1 MKRLALAI
9 VWVMACGHA
18 NKAVDDAAVAIDAP
32 PAIDAPKP
40 PPPDAAH
47 FRFLCQAPPP
57 EGAPVPTPPPHA
69 NGCPTLVAGENT
81 ITSAGVTRTFQ
92 LVLPT
97 TPIAGEQYPVMFM
110 WYWLGGS
117 SNGFISKGEVQAA
130 VDDQR
135 FIAVVPDDAG
145 ASVLG
150 TSFNTRWPF
159 DITQTDARMQ
169 QEFTFFD
176 DMLSCVEQQFAIN
189 QSCVSS
195 VGVSAGALF
204 NDQLAQV
211 RSTTLSSFIS
221 LSGGVGDTIIKPW
234 NPPPRA
240 LPAIVLWGGDGPPKM
255 DGVKDILGC
264 LGVGMDFSV
273 ASHTLEQDLSGAG
286 NFYIE
291 CIHNCGHVE
300 PPVTPPPGESVFAG
314 IWQFAWDHPYWIAPG
329 DSPYLT
335 YGLPATMPAWCGI
348 GPGGATPR
356 SGSGCPA
363 AENPCAF

>member
-9 VWVMACGHA
+9 SLVGCGHA
-18 NKAVDDAAVAIDAP
+18 SAVQPGDAA
-32 PAIDAPKP
+32 P
-40 PPPDAAH
+40 PPPPIDARPIDTPPDATAY
-47 FRFLCQAPPP
+47 RFLCEAPPP
-57 EGAPVPTPPPHA
+57 PGAPMPTPPPLA
-69 NGCPTLVAGENT
+69 MACPTLVAGTNT
-81 ITSAGVTRTFQ
+81 ITSSGVTRTFQ

-97 TPIAGEQYPVMFM
+97 TPVEGESYPVMFM

-117 SNGFISKGEVQAA
+117 SDGFISKGEVQNA
-130 VDDQR
+130 VDDER
-135 FIAVVPDDAG
+135 FIAVVPNDAG

-159 DITQTDARMQ
+159 DITQSDMRMQ
-169 QEFTFFD
+169 QEFQFFD
-176 DMLSCVEQQFAIN
+176 DMLSCVEQQFNVN
-189 QSCVSS
+189 QSCVSTA
-195 VGVSAGALF
+195 GVSAGALF
-204 NDQLAQV
+204 TDQLAQA

-234 NPPPRA
+234 A
-240 LPAIVLWGGDGPPKM
+240 GSTHVLPGIVLWGGNGPPKM

-273 ASHTLEQDLSGAG
+273 ASQTLEQDLTTAG

-300 PPVTPPPGESVFAG
+300 PPVTPPPGESIFAG
-314 IWQFAWDHPYWIAPG
+314 IWKFAFDHPYWLPPG
-329 DSPYLT
+329 DSPYLQA
-335 YGLPATMPAWCGI
+335 GLPDSLPAWCGI
-348 GPGGATPR
+348 GQGGATPR
-356 SGSGCPA
+356 SGSGCPP